1 MFHVEHAGRN
11 LPRVS
16 RETHQRSDFEMFH
29 VKPHAAYHI
38 MFHVKHAEA
47 RRSASKFASS
57 GRETLCFT

>member
-29 VKPHAAYHI
+29 VKPHAAYRI

-47 RRSASKFASS
+47 RRSASKFVSS